1 MASARQIAAN
11 RANATKARGPCTVAG
26 KLIASCNA
34 QRHGLSVPLGRDS
47 DVRNRIERLAIELVG
62 GGASHSRMTWARAVA
77 EGQLEID
84 RVRGVR
90 NSYLADVGNHTHPL
104 NPEALRDLA
113 AFDRY
118 EQRARG
124 MRNRAAA
131 KLQI

>member
-26 KLIASCNA
+26 KLMASRNA
-34 QRHGLSVPLGRDS
+34 QRHGLSVPLGRDP
-47 DVRNRIERLAIELVG
+47 DVRHRIETLAIELVG
-62 GGASHSRMTWARAVA
+62 GGADPSRMTCARAVV

-84 RVRGVR
+84 RVRDAR
-90 NSYLADVGNHTHPL
+90 NSYLAGVGDHIHPL

-124 MRNRAAA
+124 TRNRAAA